1 MISSNIR
8 VPEDLWEELKK
19 IANKEER
26 SINAQLIYIIK
37 KYIEENTISKWKLK
51 DFLANNRVS
60 KISEVILHKML
71 APKIGYI
78 LLAKLFSFLN

>member
-37 KYIEENTISKWKLK
+37 KYIEEQNKQ
-51 DFLANNRVS
+51 
-60 KISEVILHKML
+60 
-71 APKIGYI
+71 
-78 LLAKLFSFLN
+78 